1 MKGRRGVVDARSHRP
16 ASEGTGYLPKGGPL
30 NRFAT
35 GELVDVQS
43 QLQNW
48 VGAVNYWDLRADFS
62 RCRRSTSVA
71 YFRNESLTP
80 NRVPTCLCA
89 TFYQAPGTTFKTIF
103 SPGSGRNSGRSPIC
117 TSGSS

>member
-1 MKGRRGVVDARSHRP
+1 MAVEYPHADGQCGR
-16 ASEGTGYLPKGGPL
+16 LP
-30 NRFAT
+30 
-35 GELVDVQS
+35 ELAS

-48 VGAVNYWDLRADFS
+48 VGAVNYWDLRADFL